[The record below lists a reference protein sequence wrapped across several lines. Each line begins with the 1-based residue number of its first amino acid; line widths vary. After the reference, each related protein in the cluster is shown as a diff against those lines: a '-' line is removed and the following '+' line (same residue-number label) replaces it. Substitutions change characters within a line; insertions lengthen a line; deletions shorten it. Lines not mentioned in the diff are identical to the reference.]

1 MSKPQ
6 IDFLV
11 IMPILA
17 LGSLSLLVIYSL
29 NKTLAANQLF
39 FWIIGSLVLF
49 WAANIRVE
57 FWRKYRV
64 AIYLIC
70 VLLLVAVLTAGEE
83 IRGASRWISLGPFR
97 LQPSEITKVATIILL
112 AAFYV
117 KRSASNLTTHLAS
130 LTLILPLFVLIAAQP
145 DIGSAAALIAIWL
158 GIGFTSGLRFRHLI
172 LLVVI
177 ALVIL
182 PFGYNLLAPYQKERL
197 TTYVSPQG
205 DPLGAGYNIIQSK
218 IAIGSGQLLGRGAG
232 QGWQS
237 QLKFLPEAESDFIF
251 AATVEQ
257 LGFLAGA
264 VIIGSFGLILT
275 RIIAAGEGLDRSA
288 TLMATGAA
296 SLIAYQVTVN
306 IGMNMGLI
314 PVTGITLPLVS
325 YGGSSLV
332 STLLLLGIILA
343 IKRQKY

>member
-29 NKTLAANQLF
+29 NKTLAANQLL
-39 FWIIGSLVLF
+39 FWAIGVPVLF
-49 WAANIRVE
+49 WAANMRVE
-57 FWRKYRV
+57 FWQKYSV

-70 VLLLVAVLTAGEE
+70 TLLLVAVLTAGEE
-83 IRGASRWISLGPFR
+83 IRGANRWISLGSLR
-97 LQPSEITKVATIILL
+97 LQPSEIAKIATIILL
-112 AAFYV
+112 ATFYV
-117 KRSASNLTTHLAS
+117 RRSTSNLATHLAG
-130 LTLILPLFVLIAAQP
+130 LALILPPFVLIAAQP
-145 DIGSAAALIAIWL
+145 DIGSAVSLIAIWL
-158 GIGFTSGLRFRHLI
+158 GVSFTSGLRFRHLI

-177 ALVIL
+177 ILVIL

-232 QGWQS
+232 QGSQS
-237 QLKFLPEAESDFIF
+237 QLKFLSEAESDFIF

-264 VIIGSFGLILT
+264 VIIGSFGLILA
-275 RIIAAGEGLDRSA
+275 RIIAAGEDLDRFT
-288 TLMATGAA
+288 TLLTTGTA

-332 STLLLLGIILA
+332 STLFLLGIILS
-343 IKRQKY
+343 IKRL